1 MLKLKEALV
10 PNREFANHIRT
21 GVPYS
26 LSHIPIKEMKEGQN
40 VSQCFLVRQKTQR
53 ATRSGDAYLEIVL
66 ADYTGSVAA
75 RAWAGA
81 TQRFASGF
89 AEGDFVYVEGR
100 TETYRNALQ
109 VIVESIRQLETYEAK
124 FGKLSGFDPGLLVP
138 RSERNID
145 KMWNEIQGLVETI
158 EPPTLRKLTM
168 NLLSAN
174 EQELKEFP
182 AAIRYHHAYIGGL
195 LEHSLEVA
203 VGVAHSTE
211 DYPFLNRGLAI
222 AGAILHDIGKIKELE
237 NPIAPRHSFS
247 GQLIGHLLV
256 GRDMIREEAKKIDWP
271 DPRLPQLLEHIVIS
285 HHGELEFGS
294 AVVPKTAEAIA
305 VYLFDNLSAKLNMV
319 RMHAANDTEVGDFTG
334 WQTPLD
340 RKLFKGILKN
350 GVS

>member
-1 MLKLKEALV
+1 V
-10 PNREFANHIRT
+10 STREFANHIRT

-26 LSHIPIKEMKEGQN
+26 LSHIPIRDMKEGQN

-53 ATRSGDAYLEIVL
+53 VTRGGDAYLEILL
-66 ADYTGSVAA
+66 ADHTGSVAA

-100 TETYRNALQ
+100 TETYRSALQ
-109 VIVESIRQLETYEAK
+109 VIVESIRQLETHEAK
-124 FGKLSGFDPGLLVP
+124 FGKLSGFDPALLVP
-138 RSERNID
+138 KSERSID
-145 KMWNEIQGLVETI
+145 KMWGEIQELAESI
-158 EPPTLRKLTM
+158 EPPMLRKLTT

-174 EQELKEFP
+174 EKEFKEVP

-203 VGVAHSTE
+203 VGVAHSTNN
-211 DYPFLNRGLAI
+211 YPFLDRGMAI

-237 NPIAPRHSFS
+237 NPIAPRHTFG
-247 GQLIGHLLV
+247 GQLIGHLLL
-256 GRDMIREEAKKIDWP
+256 GRDMIREEAKAIDWP
-271 DPRLPQLLEHIVIS
+271 DDRLPQLLEHIIIS

-294 AVVPKTAEAIA
+294 AIVPKTAEAIA

-319 RMHAANDTEVGDFTG
+319 RMHTANDTEPGDFTG

-340 RKLFKGILKN
+340 RKLFKGVLSS
-350 GVS
+350 GVT